1 MPVDVRLIA
10 ILDPR
15 LLGDRDPVAA
25 ALAAAQGGAT
35 MLQVRAK
42 DGGSGPLLALV
53 TRLVAELP
61 IPVWVNDRAD
71 IAWVAGAAGV
81 HLGQDDLPA
90 DRVRALS
97 PPGFGIGISV
107 GNEAEAQAARGMPV
121 DYWSIG
127 SIYQT
132 SNKPDAGAPIG
143 VAGFRRLQA
152 LAPAGMPVVAIGGI
166 NADNAKEI
174 RNAGADGIAVIGAVF
189 GAPDIAA
196 ATRNLVSRLSSPVS
210 HLPSPVSRPTAP

>member
-15 LLGDRDPVAA
+15 LLGDRDPVVA

-71 IAWVAGAAGV
+71 IGWVAGAAGV

-107 GNEAEAQAARGMPV
+107 GNETEAQAALGMPV

-127 SIYQT
+127 SIYPT
-132 SNKPDAGAPIG
+132 THKADAGTPLG
-143 VAGFRRLQA
+143 VEGFRRLKA

-166 NADNAKEI
+166 NAENASEI
-174 RNAGADGIAVIGAVF
+174 RAAGANGVAVIGAVF
-189 GAPDIAA
+189 AVAHIAD
-196 ATRNLVSRLSSPVS
+196 ATRRLIP
-210 HLPSPVSRPTAP
+210 